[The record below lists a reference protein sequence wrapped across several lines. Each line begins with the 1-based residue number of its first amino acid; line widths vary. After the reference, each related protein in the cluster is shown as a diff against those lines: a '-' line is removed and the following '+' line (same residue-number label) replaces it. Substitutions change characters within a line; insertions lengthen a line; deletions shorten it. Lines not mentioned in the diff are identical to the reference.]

1 MKTGKRKQKFYK
13 KFTRNLSDKKI
24 HIVAFDV
31 PYPADYGGVIDVYF
45 RIKALHQLG
54 FKIILHC
61 FDYGRGKQTHLD
73 EITEKTYYYSRQK
86 TLLNAF
92 NKRPFIVSSRRSQEL
107 LNRLL
112 EDSYPILFE
121 GLHSTWFL
129 ENKEI
134 QQRLTVVRTH
144 NIEHEYYEG
153 LAKKAGFLKRIY
165 FQQEAKKLKKYESI
179 LRFSKHIISIRE
191 EDATHFKQ
199 YSSSVKV
206 LPASIDS
213 LEHSRF
219 VATENY
225 AIFHGKLSVSENEEA
240 VKWII
245 ENCWEKDAS
254 LLPLKIAGK
263 DPSPLLIEL
272 TKKNG
277 ITLIANPSTEEMN
290 NLISKAR
297 VHILVSDQATGIK
310 LKLLASLQS
319 SGHVLVNPIMVE
331 DTGLSN
337 LCAICE
343 TGEEFIHKLK
353 DFQERELTKEEFEK
367 RQLYLKTHFD
377 TLENCKIFNN
387 F

>member
-1 MKTGKRKQKFYK
+1 MT
-13 KFTRNLSDKKI
+13 DKKI

-61 FDYGRGKQTHLD
+61 FDYGRGKQPHLE

-112 EDSYPILFE
+112 EDNDPILFE
-121 GLHSTWFL
+121 GLHTTWFL
-129 ENKEI
+129 ENKDI
-134 QQRLTVVRTH
+134 QQRLTYVRTH
-144 NIEHEYYEG
+144 NIEHDYYSG

-179 LRFSKHIISIRE
+179 LTFSKHIFPIRE
-191 EDATHFKQ
+191 EDATHFKH
-199 YSSSVKV
+199 YSSIVKV

-213 LEHSRF
+213 LANSEF
-219 VATENY
+219 IDTENY

-245 ENCWEKDAS
+245 QNCWKKDSS
-254 LLPLKIAGK
+254 LLPLKIVGK
-263 DPSPLLIEL
+263 DPSSQLIEL
-272 TKKNG
+272 TQKNG
-277 ITLIANPSTEEMN
+277 ITLIANPSTDEMN

-310 LKLLASLQS
+310 LKLLASLQT
-319 SGHVLVNPIMVE
+319 SGHVVVNPIMVKG
-331 DTGLSN
+331 TGLSE
-337 LCAICE
+337 LCTICE
-343 TGEEFIHKLK
+343 TGKDFITKLK
-353 DFQERELTKEEFEK
+353 YFQEREVTIEEFEK
-367 RQLYLKTHFD
+367 RQLFLKTHFN
-377 TLENCKIFNN
+377 TVENCKIFNN
-387 F
+387 L